1 MIEVIIEFVTLLIQL
16 IFYYDVS
23 EKYVSYWFNNEN
35 GKKIELREME
45 KYIMKAWKKKWYN
58 YNEIQIAVTSLCLT
72 GFFN

>member
-58 YNEIQIAVTSLCLT
+58 YNEIQIAVTSLYLT